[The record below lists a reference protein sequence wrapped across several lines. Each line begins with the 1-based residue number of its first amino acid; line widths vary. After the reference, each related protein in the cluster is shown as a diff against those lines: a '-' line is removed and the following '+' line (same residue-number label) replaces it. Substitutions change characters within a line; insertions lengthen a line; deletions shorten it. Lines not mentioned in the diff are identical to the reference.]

1 MAYQGEV
8 RRGAPALQR
17 LCARRR
23 GPGPAGASSARN
35 APSIEG
41 RVSAMRLSGQRRL
54 RQARRP
60 SSVAGS
66 GVARRRFRLVRPVV
80 RRACC
85 APCACLAWRLERS
98 SGRASAHAGCRLTR
112 LGATASARWWLTRE
126 ASVERSFKSASLC
139 RVENLYYHSLI
150 TILTDTG
157 RRPLSHGNCPWHP
170 HGDPRHIVELR
181 VRRAHKAPAT
191 LEARS
196 NSSAPKRGMIPAV
209 RARSVGLIGGS
220 LAGPRP
226 SSNTT
231 CRCPSAH
238 IGEDCAV
245 EPSKEGGHR
254 AGDELGVD
262 VVLRGG

>member
-1 MAYQGEV
+1 MSCGKSV
-8 RRGAPALQR
+8 
-17 LCARRR
+17 
-23 GPGPAGASSARN
+23 
-35 APSIEG
+35 
-41 RVSAMRLSGQRRL
+41 LSFTHYNTDRHRA
-54 RQARRP
+54 QAV
-60 SSVAGS
+60 VAWQ
-66 GVARRRFRLVRPVV
+66 LPMEIPV
-80 RRACC
+80 
-85 APCACLAWRLERS
+85 
-98 SGRASAHAGCRLTR
+98 
-112 LGATASARWWLTRE
+112 
-126 ASVERSFKSASLC
+126 
-139 RVENLYYHSLI
+139 Y
-150 TILTDTG
+150 
-157 RRPLSHGNCPWHP
+157 
-170 HGDPRHIVELR
+170 IVELR